1 MHVAQNCRRLRHDL
15 EPGSVVATGISSTAD
30 QATAAH
36 ARTPK
41 SMALASAGG
50 RCFSTFVVGVQTHT
64 VVMRTELEALL
75 EISDPIVVVTGD
87 SGTGKSSILLAHQKK
102 LASGTTLAP
111 PPITCS
117 FDSGALQVAIL
128 NSLVNALVISTADRT
143 AWRQI
148 QHRFEHASKEMAVE
162 IGKGLAKAVAQEVMA
177 QVKQR
182 LGEHAGEGI
191 AAFFRNLRQDPLDE
205 LRRDL
210 QSRSDT
216 NVVKLLTK
224 LCDEVAAAL
233 SCDMV
238 LAIDECQRL
247 TDDDQRA
254 LASLSLSPPKRARF
268 VIAWSSAAHAARDGL
283 DRLREANCRE
293 VVVGGLSMAEIES
306 LLASAGLASS
316 HAERV
321 LFLSDGFP
329 LIIEGLLNQLRSGE
343 TLDSYTPPTAF
354 VRALEDALDRLP
366 ANDHLAARK
375 LSVFELPLSET
386 TLAEYLQV
394 SATEWG
400 VLRHRLERE
409 RILSVERN
417 GQLWFHESRRT
428 HLWNELL
435 SQVERLEIGQPAYV
449 ALLAQ
454 YREELNN
461 SAGLVVPI
469 ANVAQ
474 YAKASQSANPM
485 LAEILLLTPAQLAV
499 LASTIELEISNPGDG
514 VDCHAPS
521 ETVLIYAHTFFGA
534 DRGEALDALPNLL
547 EHGFITTAVRPGLV
561 NVDPDVAC
569 AISDDPTDECHV
581 VLNGR
586 IQGVLGKT
594 AIQQVTGQIVHEH
607 FDTLRQESTIVLT
620 QSGRSDTI
628 DLIRSV
634 LHHPINRFNPING
647 TVYPMLALWV
657 NYGGHVISLAAVFNN
672 ITDRNKAKKSAAAID
687 AMSYGRRVRTVH
699 SFEDQRTTV
708 PSTRFFRAIH
718 WATGR
723 PVEANKSTGRWWM
736 KNEGPPLSV
745 TEYAQRQIMF
755 LSILTARAEELEHEV
770 YALDEPRGAAVGQAP
785 DGTYLFVELRGST
798 RVIELDSD
806 HIELLQSNAPFKFA
820 RLENLL
826 PLGPRERTK
835 KITERVQSVGLI
847 DDPVVSILEELWETA
862 REFNKHQPKHR
873 VKLQKGT
880 LEPLLREAHLRD
892 TTLARELSERLT
904 IGGERGHRQQHALRV
919 AIHPG
924 DAETV
929 PPLVAYTY
937 PVGSPTDVQVRFLAR
952 SARPEDLEQLYFLAF
967 GEHSRDELYGDAAHP
982 TIADLLGFG
991 ADEIKLAF

>member
-1 MHVAQNCRRLRHDL
+1 
-15 EPGSVVATGISSTAD
+15 
-30 QATAAH
+30 
-36 ARTPK
+36 
-41 SMALASAGG
+41 
-50 RCFSTFVVGVQTHT
+50 
-64 VVMRTELEALL
+64 MRTELEALL
-75 EISDPIVVVTGD
+75 ETSDPIVVVSGD

-128 NSLVNALVISTADRT
+128 NSLVNALTISTADRT

-148 QHRFEHASKEMAVE
+148 QYRFEHASKEMAVK
-162 IGKGLAKAVAQEVMA
+162 IGKSLAQAVTQEVMA

-191 AAFFRNLRQDPLDE
+191 AAFFRKLRQDPLDD

-268 VIAWSSAAHAARDGL
+268 IIAWSSAAQPARDGL
-283 DRLREANCRE
+283 VRLREANCRE
-293 VVVGGLSMAEIES
+293 VVIGGLSVADIES

-321 LFLSDGFP
+321 LFLSNGFP
-329 LIIEGLLNQLRSGE
+329 LIVEGLLNQLRSGE
-343 TLDSYTPPTAF
+343 TLDTYTPPTAF
-354 VRALEDALDRLP
+354 VRALEDALDRLHS
-366 ANDHLAARK
+366 NDHLAVRK
-375 LSVFELPLSET
+375 LSVFELPPAET
-386 TLAEYLQV
+386 TLATYLQI

-409 RILSVERN
+409 SILSVERN
-417 GQLWFHESRRT
+417 GQLWFHESRRS
-428 HLWNELL
+428 HLWNEVL
-435 SQVERLEIGQPAYV
+435 SQAERLEIGQPAYS

-454 YREELNN
+454 YREEINN
-461 SAGLVVPI
+461 SAGLIVPI
-469 ANVAQ
+469 AHIAQ
-474 YAKASQSANPM
+474 YAKGSQVANPP
-485 LAEILLLTPAQLAV
+485 LTEILLFTPAQLAV

-514 VDCHAPS
+514 VDCHAPA
-521 ETVLIYAHTFFGA
+521 ETVLIYAHTVFGA

-547 EHGFITTAVRPGLV
+547 EHGFITTVVQPGRV

-569 AISDDPTDECHV
+569 AISDDPTDECHI

-586 IQGVLGKT
+586 IQDVLGKT
-594 AIQQVTGQIVHEH
+594 AIPQVTGQVVREN
-607 FDTLRQESTIVLT
+607 FEDLRQESTIVLT

-628 DLIRSV
+628 ELVRSV
-634 LHHPINRFNPING
+634 LQHPLNRFNPIKG

-657 NYGGHVISLAAVFNN
+657 DHGGHIISLAAVFNN
-672 ITDRNKAKKSAAAID
+672 FADRNKAKKAASTVDTI
-687 AMSYGRRVRTVH
+687 SYGRRVRTVQ

-708 PSTRFFRAIH
+708 PSTRLFRSIH

-723 PVEANKSTGRWWM
+723 PVEANASSGKWWM
-736 KNEGPPLSV
+736 KNEGPPLPI

-755 LSILTARAEELEHEV
+755 LNILATRADELERDI
-770 YALDEPRGAAVGQAP
+770 YALDEPRGAAVGRAP
-785 DGTYLFVELRGST
+785 DGTYFFVELRGST

-806 HIELLQSNAPFKFA
+806 HIALLQSDAPFKFA
-820 RLENLL
+820 RLENCL
-826 PLGPRERTK
+826 PLSPRERTK
-835 KITERVQSVGLI
+835 QITERVQPAGLI
-847 DDPVVSILEELWETA
+847 DDPVVSILEDLWKNA
-862 REFNKHQPKHR
+862 SAFNKHQPKHC
-873 VKLQKGT
+873 VNLQKGS
-880 LEPLLREAHLRD
+880 LVRILREAHLRD
-892 TTLARELSERLT
+892 TTLARYLSERLT
-904 IGGERGHRQQHALRV
+904 IGGKRGQRPQHALRV

-929 PPLVAYTY
+929 LPFVAYTY
-937 PVGSPTDVQVRFLAR
+937 PLGSPTDVQVRFIDR
-952 SARPEDLEQLYFLAF
+952 SARPEGLEQLYYLAF
-967 GEHSRDELYGDAAHP
+967 GEQSRDELYGDAARP
-982 TIADLLGFG
+982 AIADLLGYA
-991 ADEIKLAF
+991 ADEIKLVF